1 MIAFDNQIAEDI
13 LECVEKANELMN
25 QLLIKSICQKL
36 IPLHSSVKKN
46 KFKLFCD
53 AVDQTEISSCGKTK
67 SAEVNRY
74 IIGALTSFS
83 VQSGKVINY

>member
-36 IPLHSSVKKN
+36 IPLHSSLRK
-46 KFKLFCD
+46 
-53 AVDQTEISSCGKTK
+53 ISSNHFVMQLTK
-67 SAEVNRY
+67 RKFPVVVKQNPPK
-74 IIGALTSFS
+74 LT
-83 VQSGKVINY
+83 GTLLEL